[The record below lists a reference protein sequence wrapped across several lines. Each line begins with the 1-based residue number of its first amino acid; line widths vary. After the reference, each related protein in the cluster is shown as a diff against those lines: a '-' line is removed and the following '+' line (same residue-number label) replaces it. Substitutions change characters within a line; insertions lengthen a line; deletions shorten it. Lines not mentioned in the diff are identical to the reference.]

1 MAQAARDLC
10 RVRADIGPGGPQLV
24 EPYHGLDVSGP
35 NGPKPVEADGKNIY
49 LESLRRWDWGID
61 RYPDRV
67 CAGILIFLR
76 AARKN
81 NAAEIT

>member
-1 MAQAARDLC
+1 MAKEDCDLC

-24 EPYHGLDVSGP
+24 EPYHGLNVSGSY
-35 NGPKPVEADGKNIY
+35 GPEPVEADGKNIY
-49 LESLRRWDWGID
+49 LESLRRCVWGIN

-76 AARKN
+76 ARKN
-81 NAAEIT
+81 NAAKST